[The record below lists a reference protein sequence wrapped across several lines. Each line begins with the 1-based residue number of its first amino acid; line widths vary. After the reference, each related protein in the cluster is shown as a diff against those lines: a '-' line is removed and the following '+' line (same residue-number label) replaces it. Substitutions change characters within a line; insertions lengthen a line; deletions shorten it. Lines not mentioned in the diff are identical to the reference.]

1 MKKIYLLL
9 LAALSLTVVSFNF
22 SSQNG
27 GSQLQKLVAAPPNS
41 GGPAVNG
48 NGDRTGSPLS
58 GGNCATCHSG
68 GNFTPNIDVFI
79 TDTLGNQK
87 TSYVPG
93 EVYIIEYFIL
103 NQIGTPSGFGMQS
116 VLMSSNPGNPEAG
129 TLGAPVTAGMQVSSS
144 GGYNYV
150 EHSTPSS
157 VGIWQVRWTA
167 PSVGFGDVNIYASGI
182 AANLNGGTSGDES
195 TPAFM
200 YTFPEACLPTSS
212 TDTQSSCQPYT
223 WIDGNTY
230 ASSNNSAT
238 HVVPNA
244 GGCDST
250 ITLDLTIAPLN
261 TSVTQAS
268 TVLTADET
276 GLDYQWV
283 NCSDMLAIAG
293 ATNQSYTATI
303 NGDYAVIV
311 TDNGCSDTS
320 SCVTVSSVSLD
331 EIGFGKDVSIQPNP
345 MTESATLDLG
355 KIYNEIEIQIVNSL
369 GQSISV
375 EHYKTKETISLEITG
390 KPGVYYVIIQSEE
403 GRIIREVI
411 KK

>member
-1 MKKIYLLL
+1 MKKIHLLL
-9 LAALSLTVVSFNF
+9 LAALSLAVVSFNF
-22 SSQNG
+22 SSISNQ
-27 GSQLQKLVAAPPNS
+27 SSIQKYTPTPPNS

-48 NGDRTGSPLS
+48 NGDRTGGPLS
-58 GGNCATCHSG
+58 GGACNVCHSG
-68 GNFTPNIDVFI
+68 GAFSPTMNVFI

-87 TSYVPG
+87 TSYLPG
-93 EVYIIEYFIL
+93 EVYIIEYSVL
-103 NQIGTPSGFGMQS
+103 NQTGSPSGFGMQS
-116 VLMSSNPGNPEAG
+116 VLLSAGAGNPEAG
-129 TLGAPVTAGMQVSSS
+129 VFGAPVTAGTQVSSS

-150 EHSTPSS
+150 EHSTISA

-167 PSVGFGDVNIYASGI
+167 PSVGFGDVEIYAAGI
-182 AANLNGGTSGDES
+182 AANGNGSTSGDEVTAPFS
-195 TPAFM
+195 
-200 YTFPEACLPTSS
+200 YTFPEACSPTSS
-212 TDTQSSCQPYT
+212 TDTQTSCQPYT

-238 HVVPNA
+238 HIVSNA

-250 ITLDLTIAPLN
+250 ITLDLTIDPLN
-261 TSVTQAS
+261 TAVTQAS
-268 TVLTADET
+268 TVLTADEA

-283 NCSDMLAIAG
+283 NCSDMLAIGG
-293 ATNQSYTATI
+293 ATNQSFTATI

-331 EIGFGKDVSIQPNP
+331 EIGFGKNVSIQPNP
-345 MTESATLDLG
+345 MTESATLHFG
-355 KIYNEIEIQIVNSL
+355 KVYNEIEIQILNAL
-369 GQSISV
+369 GQ
-375 EHYKTKETISLEITG
+375 TISIEQFEMKESVTLEITG

-403 GRIIREVI
+403 GRIVREVI